1 MYYILFGFSKLQYLC
16 CPSDVYK
23 YEFYC
28 CLNVIPHN
36 GLYIYI
42 YVYTR
47 LVNALMFVSMCCVMG
62 SYIIEPKKLYSYKK
76 KYYQK

>member
-1 MYYILFGFSKLQYLC
+1 MAC
-16 CPSDVYK
+16 
-23 YEFYC
+23 
-28 CLNVIPHN
+28 
-36 GLYIYI
+36 IYI

-62 SYIIEPKKLYSYKK
+62 SYIIEPKKLNSYKK